1 MGGPMSEYARLQG
14 VLRRSGKVTRLV
26 YTTVTKD
33 RMTTVYFSVLLT
45 IMLMGLFGPMVT
57 PYGFQER
64 LYTESGELIRS
75 APPSFAHPLGTT
87 EESYDTLSRLLYGAR
102 PTVITGLLGG
112 AIIISIG
119 GTVGLVSGYFG
130 GWVDDVLMRITDFM
144 YGVPMIP
151 FAIVLLALFGVDFL
165 MSIVVIGLILWRSSA
180 RVIRSQVL
188 QIKERSFVQSAR
200 ATGASD
206 TRIVLKYIFPNVAP
220 MMVLLFSMGVGYA
233 IIVQASLA
241 FVGVVD
247 PFVPSWGVMLRN
259 AYNSGFMGKALWW
272 SLPPGILISLT
283 VLSSFMFGRKI
294 ASEEDRKSSIT

>member
-1 MGGPMSEYARLQG
+1 MSEYARLQG

>member
-1 MGGPMSEYARLQG
+1 MGGQMSEHARLRGLLKQ
-14 VLRRSGKVTRLV
+14 SGKVTRLI
-26 YTTVTKD
+26 YRTVTKD

-45 IMLMGLFGPMVT
+45 ILLMGVFGPMVT

-188 QIKERSFVQSAR
+188 QIKERSFIQSAR

-206 TRIVLKYIFPNVAP
+206 TRIVVKYIFPNVAP
-220 MMVLLFSMGVGYA
+220 MMALLFSMGLGYA

-294 ASEEDRKSSIT
+294 ASEEDRKSSIS

>member
-1 MGGPMSEYARLQG
+1 
-14 VLRRSGKVTRLV
+14 
-26 YTTVTKD
+26 
-33 RMTTVYFSVLLT
+33 MTTVYFSVLLT

-283 VLSSFMFGRKI
+283 VLSSFMFGRKV

>member
-1 MGGPMSEYARLQG
+1 MAARTTALSNPG
-14 VLRRSGKVTRLV
+14 RVIGRVGSVGRVLYK
-26 YTTVTKD
+26 TVTQD
-33 RMTTVYFSVLLT
+33 RMTTVYFSILS
-45 IMLMGLFGPMVT
+45 IIFLMGIIGPMIT
-57 PYGFQER
+57 PYGYQER
-64 LYTESGELIRS
+64 LYTDGGELLRS
-75 APPSFAHPLGTT
+75 HPPSLSYPLGTT

-112 AIIISIG
+112 GIIISIG
-119 GTVGLVSGYFG
+119 GTVGLGSGYFG
-130 GWVDDVLMRITDFM
+130 GRVDDLLMRVTDFM

-151 FAIVLLALFGVDFL
+151 FAIVLLALFGMNFL

-206 TRIVLKYIFPNVAP
+206 LRIVVMYIVPNVAP
-220 MMVLLFSMGVGYA
+220 MMALMFAMGLGYA

-259 AYNSGFMGKALWW
+259 AYQSGYMGTALWW
-272 SLPPGILISLT
+272 SLPPGILISVT

-294 ASEEDRKSSIT
+294 AGKEERDSSIA